1 MRMSQL
7 FGKRQREIPAE
18 ADTAS
23 HRLLIKAGMINQ
35 LAAGVYSYLPLA
47 WRTLRKIEAVVREEM
62 EQAGGQ
68 EVMLPAL
75 HPIELWQKS
84 GRDTAFGQN
93 LFRLTDRKQR
103 ELVLGPTHEEVMAD
117 LASKHIQSYRD
128 LPVRLYQIQTKFRD
142 EPRPR
147 GGLIRVREFDMKD
160 LYSFD
165 ADEAGLDVS
174 YNKMVQAYKSIYAR
188 CGLTTILIEADSGAI
203 GGKDSQ
209 EFMALTEIGED
220 EIIICDTCICA
231 ANVEKAVCIKE
242 HGVSQPEAPLKEV
255 ATPDQRSIEAV
266 AAFLK
271 VPATQTIKA
280 VFYIADGEFLMVVI
294 RGDLEVNE
302 VKLKKVLH
310 AAELRLAIDAEVKKA
325 GIVAGFASPV
335 GLNGVK
341 IVADDSV
348 NMASNFVAG
357 ANKEGYHLK
366 NVNFPR
372 DFKADVLADVARAR
386 AGDRCLKCGAVLRTV
401 RGMEVGHVFKLG
413 TSIAEKMGAF
423 FTDQDGSSRPVIMG
437 SYGIGIGRLMS
448 AVIEL
453 NHDDKG
459 IVWPKTIAPFR
470 VYLCP
475 LYKGDKEVIDLAE
488 KLYKELNAQGI
499 ETLLDDR
506 AEESAGVK
514 FNDADLLGIPVRLT
528 VSSRSLQKGGV
539 ELKQRN
545 ADTLEMIEVNRVV
558 ERVKQIYRD

>member
-18 ADTAS
+18 ADTVS

-47 WRTLRKIEAVVREEM
+47 WRTLRKIEAVVRDEM

-103 ELVLGPTHEEVMAD
+103 ELVLGPTHEEVTAD

-128 LPVRLYQIQTKFRD
+128 LPVRLFQIQTKFRD

-147 GGLIRVREFDMKD
+147 GGLVRVREFDMKD

-165 ADEAGLDVS
+165 ADEAGLDAS
-174 YNKMVQAYKSIYAR
+174 YNRMVQAYKSIYQR
-188 CGLTTILIEADSGAI
+188 CGLETILIEADSGAI

-209 EFMALTEIGED
+209 EFMAITEIGED

-242 HGVSQPEAPLKEV
+242 NGTSRPVAPMKEV
-255 ATPDQRSIEAV
+255 ATPEQESIEAV

-271 VPATQTIKA
+271 VPATQTLKA
-280 VFYIADGEFLMVVI
+280 VFYAADGEFLMVVI

-302 VKLKKVLH
+302 VKLKKVLR
-310 AAELRLAIDAEVKKA
+310 AAELRLAVDAEVKQA

-335 GLNGVK
+335 GLCDIK

-348 NMASNFVAG
+348 STASNLVAG
-357 ANKEGYHLK
+357 ANKQGYHLI
-366 NVNFPR
+366 NVNFGR
-372 DFKADVLADVARAR
+372 DFKADVVADVARAR
-386 AGDRCLKCGAVLRTV
+386 AGDRCLKCGAALRSV

-413 TSIAEKMGAF
+413 TSIAEKIGAF
-423 FTDQDGSSRPVIMG
+423 FTDQNGSSRPVIMG

-453 NHDDKG
+453 NHDEKG
-459 IVWPKTIAPFR
+459 IVWPKAIAPFQ

-475 LYKGDKEVIDLAE
+475 LYKGDNEIIKLAE
-488 KLYKELNAQGI
+488 KLYQELNEQGI
-499 ETLLDDR
+499 EVLLDDR
-506 AEESAGVK
+506 SEESAGVK

-528 VSSRSLQKGGV
+528 ISSRSLQKGGV

-545 ADTLEMIEVNRVV
+545 SDVFETLAVNQVV
-558 ERVKQIYRD
+558 ERVKQIYQD